1 MNVIDLYRDRMNE
14 LADKASER
22 LPSIEDYYRVLL
34 AMREEIDVRLEC
46 ADSDGVDLRE
56 LRHE

>member
-1 MNVIDLYRDRMNE
+1 MNNLEEYRERMNQ
-14 LADKASER
+14 LADRAAD
-22 LPSIEDYYRVLL
+22 LQIEDYYRALL

-46 ADSDGVDLRE
+46 ADSDGIDLRE

>member
-1 MNVIDLYRDRMNE
+1 MKVIDLYRNRMNE
-14 LADKASER
+14 LADKAGD
-22 LPSIEDYYRVLL
+22 LPSTEDYYRALL